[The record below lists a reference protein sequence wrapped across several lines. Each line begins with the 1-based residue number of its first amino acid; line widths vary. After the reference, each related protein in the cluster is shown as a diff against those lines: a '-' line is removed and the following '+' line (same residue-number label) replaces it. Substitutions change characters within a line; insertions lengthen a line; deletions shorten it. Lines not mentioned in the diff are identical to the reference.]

1 MVQAVRAGGS
11 YRDVARR
18 FRVGVATVALWVQ
31 RARGRPLV
39 RVDWRDR
46 PDRPHRLSGRTSP
59 GLVRAILRLR
69 RHLARHDALG
79 EHGPSAIRRHLL
91 ASGQLAPCA
100 RTIARWL
107 ARCGQSGRERWRR
120 PAPPKGWYLPDLA
133 AGRAEADS
141 ADVVEGL
148 RLRRGGRVEVLNV
161 LGLWGEQPDSL
172 VAEAITTTAVIAQ
185 LSARWRRDGRPAY
198 VQFDNDTIFS
208 GAHARRAYFGRLVHW
223 CLCLGVTPV
232 FAPPAEL
239 GFQAAIEA
247 YNRRWQERVW
257 RRWRHRSR
265 PDLQG
270 RSAAFVV
277 GYRQVKAAQG
287 LEHQSLRSAWDEP
300 GLEPRSQ
307 RIVLLRRLDEHG
319 ALQLCAQRLRI
330 APRWAHR
337 LVRCEID
344 VHHQRVCCYGLIRRE
359 PQRQPLL
366 ATRRLHLRLVPWHQ
380 PPN

>member
-1 MVQAVRAGGS
+1 MRAVRAGCS
-11 YRDVARR
+11 YRDAARR

-31 RARGRPLV
+31 RARGRPLR
-39 RVDWRDR
+39 RVDWGDR
-46 PDRPHRLSGRTSP
+46 PDYPHRVRRTSTA
-59 GLVRAILRLR
+59 LVRAILRVR

-79 EHGPSAIRRHLL
+79 EHGPLAIRRHLL
-91 ASGQLAPCA
+91 ESGRPAPCA

-107 ARCGQSGRERWRR
+107 ARLGQSGHERWRR

-133 AGRAEADS
+133 AGLAEADS

-161 LGLWGEQPDSL
+161 LGLWGTQPDSF
-172 VAEAITTTAVIAQ
+172 AAGRITTPVVLAQ
-185 LSARWRRDGRPAY
+185 LAARWRRDGLPAY
-198 VQFDNDTIFS
+198 AQFDNDTIFS

-257 RRWRHRSR
+257 RRWHHRSMAGLR
-265 PDLQG
+265 G
-270 RSAAFVV
+270 RSTAFVLA
-277 GYRQVKAAQG
+277 YRRAKATPDG
-287 LEHQSLRSAWDEP
+287 EHRAVRSAWQEP
-300 GLEPRSQ
+300 ARAPRSQ
-307 RIVLLRRLDEHG
+307 RIVLLRRLDGHG
-319 ALQLCAQRLRI
+319 ALTVCAQSLRI

-337 LVRCEID
+337 LIRCEIN
-344 VHHQRVCCYGLIRRE
+344 VAAQTVSCFGLTRRE
-359 PQRQPLL
+359 PHRQPLL
-366 ATRRLHLRLVPWHQ
+366 AVRRLQLRLVSWLKHSE
-380 PPN
+380 

>member
-1 MVQAVRAGGS
+1 MVQAVRAGRS

-18 FRVGVATVALWVQ
+18 FRVGVATVSLWVQ
-31 RARGRPLV
+31 RARGRPLD

-46 PDRPHRLSGRTSP
+46 PKRPHRVRRTAP
-59 GLVRAILRLR
+59 GVVRAILRLR
-69 RHLARHDALG
+69 RQLVRHDALG
-79 EHGPSAIRRHLL
+79 EHGPRAIHQQLRVN
-91 ASGQLAPCA
+91 GQPAPCA

-107 ARCGQSGRERWRR
+107 ARLGHSGRERWRR
-120 PAPPKGWYLPDLA
+120 PVPPKGWYLADVA
-133 AGRAEADS
+133 AGRAEVDS

-161 LGLWGEQPDSL
+161 LGLWNQQPDSL
-172 VAEAITTTAVIAQ
+172 VARGITTTAVIAQ
-185 LSARWRRDGRPAY
+185 LAARWRREGCPAY
-198 VQFDNDTIFS
+198 AQFDNDTIFS

-247 YNRRWQERVW
+247 YNRRWQDRVW

-265 PDLQG
+265 PDLQR
-270 RSAAFVV
+270 RSDAFVAA
-277 GYRQVKAAQG
+277 YQHAKANLGA
-287 LEHQSLRSAWDEP
+287 EHRTLRSAWQEP
-300 GLEPRSQ
+300 ALGPRSH
-307 RIVLLRRLDEHG
+307 RIVLLRRLNNQG
-319 ALQLCAQRLRI
+319 ALTLCAQHLRI
-330 APRWAHR
+330 ASHWAQR

-344 VHHQRVCCYGLIRRE
+344 VLAQCVHCHALSRRE
-359 PQRQPLL
+359 PSRQPLL
-366 ATRRLHLRLVPWHQ
+366 ARRRLHLRLVPWHQ